1 MIKNTKEDLIQ
12 KPKFLEDEGHED
24 DGEDVAAEL
33 QEVTQRTL
41 ELMTNLETCVRTLL
55 KEHTMLQNEQTFLGI
70 KPSMAEAFKKNI
82 SDVVMDLS
90 NREFVRTERSKV
102 SRSSA

>member
-1 MIKNTKEDLIQ
+1 M
-12 KPKFLEDEGHED
+12 
-24 DGEDVAAEL
+24 
-33 QEVTQRTL
+33 
-41 ELMTNLETCVRTLL
+41 L
-55 KEHTMLQNEQTFLGI
+55 KEHTMLQNEQEFLGI

-90 NREFVRTERSKV
+90 NREFVRSERSKV